1 MNNRANYLQL
11 TCFLTTALAST
22 IAASQSN
29 SITLEWDPVDDAR
42 VTHYELYYGT
52 QTGDYES
59 PPIELDK
66 NTTTYIFSDLD
77 PFQVYYF
84 SIKATDGQNE
94 ASDFSNEITSGE
106 FRYVLGA
113 KAGDGEAGWVEI
125 DDKHKELERTLSVT
139 SQRPLQIEGDSR
151 VAVGDIDGDGRD
163 EVVIGYAARDGRTP
177 LEGSFQ
183 VLDDDFS
190 VLAWGTVSW
199 PEYNSTNG
207 ETYPAIGDIDGDG
220 RDEIV
225 IGLGTGG
232 LGMMEVF
239 DYKNGALTSIGW
251 TTVDWPEYF
260 AAGGKTF
267 PALGDIDGDGK
278 DDLVVGF
285 SEIEGNPDMMPG
297 GVFVV
302 QKGLSL
308 DESALTAPAPAQG
321 VAQNRL
327 LQASNMV
334 SGDLTWSSYA
344 SRIGETRPTLGDIDG
359 DGLDEIIIGLAP
371 AGDGLVEIFD
381 YQSGTLV
388 SIGAVGVA
396 MPDYNLVNGETRP
409 AVGDVDLDG
418 RGEIL
423 VGLGTGSHG
432 IIGMLDDAKQGF
444 VSMDSFQGNSYSVG
458 YEDAG
463 FWPVLKRERTETPAK
478 TTTTQPKLRQ

>member
-1 MNNRANYLQL
+1 MKNRANYLQL

-22 IAASQSN
+22 IAVSQSN
-29 SITLEWDPVDDAR
+29 SISIEWDPVDDAR

-52 QTGDYES
+52 QTGDYEN

-66 NTTTYIFSDLD
+66 NTTTYTFSDLD

-84 SIKATDGQNE
+84 AIKATDGQNE
-94 ASDFSNEITSGE
+94 TSDFSNEITSGE

-113 KAGDGEAGWVEI
+113 KAGDGEAGWIEI
-125 DDKHKELERTLSVT
+125 DDKYKELERTLSVT
-139 SQRPLQIEGDSR
+139 SQSPLQIEGDSR

-232 LGMMEVF
+232 LGIMEVF
-239 DYKNGALTSIGW
+239 DYKKGALTSLGW
-251 TTVDWPEYF
+251 TAVDWPEYF

-285 SEIEGNPDMMPG
+285 PEIEGNPNMMPG

-302 QKGLSL
+302 QKGITL
-308 DESALTAPAPAQG
+308 DKKAWATPEAIQN
-321 VAQNRL
+321 VAKDRL
-327 LQASNMV
+327 LRV
-334 SGDLTWSSYA
+334 EDTISGDLSWRSYA
-344 SRIGETRPTLGDIDG
+344 SQIGETRPALGDIDG
-359 DGLDEIIIGLAP
+359 DGRDEVIIGLGS
-371 AGDGLVEIFD
+371 AGDGLVEVFD
-381 YQSGTLV
+381 YQSNALV
-388 SIGAVGVA
+388 SKGLAGVN
-396 MPDYNLVNGETRP
+396 MPNYDFVNGETRP
-409 AVGDVDLDG
+409 AVGDTDLDG

-423 VGLGTGSHG
+423 VGLGAGSHG
-432 IIGMLDDAKQGF
+432 VIGVLDDATQGF
-444 VSMDSFQGNSYSVG
+444 VSLDSFQGNSYSVG

-463 FWPVLKRERTETPAK
+463 FWPVLKREVTKSTEETRPSTP
-478 TTTTQPKLRQ
+478 PIVR